1 MSKAPRECH
10 FIVHIQ
16 FFFFFADFFFH
27 RVSFGWK
34 DSGVW
39 LKEKRWKWRYRCR
52 EKGLRQPWW
61 LHRVAWSA
69 LDPPDSRVKSGD
81 LSQTKRNFAKSGM
94 NWDIIKINFLLK
106 IKVFF
111 RCYNCGE
118 FANHVASKCTMGP
131 LPKRCHQCKS
141 QDHLIA
147 DCPERPERGEKT
159 TTETDPSIAQGDS
172 H

>member
-1 MSKAPRECH
+1 MKGFRSLAEGEEVEMEIKMSGKGAEATLVTAPGGLECTGSARQQSQERRPIPNKKK
-10 FIVHIQ
+10 FRKI
-16 FFFFFADFFFH
+16 
-27 RVSFGWK
+27 
-34 DSGVW
+34 
-39 LKEKRWKWRYRCR
+39 RY
-52 EKGLRQPWW
+52 ELR
-61 LHRVAWSA
+61 HY
-69 LDPPDSRVKSGD
+69 
-81 LSQTKRNFAKSGM
+81 
-94 NWDIIKINFLLK
+94 IKINFLLK
-106 IKVFF
+106 INIYF

>member
-1 MSKAPRECH
+1 M
-10 FIVHIQ
+10 
-16 FFFFFADFFFH
+16 
-27 RVSFGWK
+27 
-34 DSGVW
+34 
-39 LKEKRWKWRYRCR
+39 
-52 EKGLRQPWW
+52 
-61 LHRVAWSA
+61 
-69 LDPPDSRVKSGD
+69 
-81 LSQTKRNFAKSGM
+81 
-94 NWDIIKINFLLK
+94 FLFK
-106 IKVFF
+106 NNIFF

-159 TTETDPSIAQGDS
+159 TTETDPSGAQGDS